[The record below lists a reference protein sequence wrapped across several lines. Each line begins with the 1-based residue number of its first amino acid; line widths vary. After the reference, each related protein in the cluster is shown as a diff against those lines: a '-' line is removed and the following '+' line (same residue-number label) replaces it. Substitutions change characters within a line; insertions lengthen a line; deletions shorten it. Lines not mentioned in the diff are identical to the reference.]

1 MVECLA
7 QILNFCSF
15 LEGGHQTLSQDLQI
29 ISCLVETGG
38 KVKTSLIYA
47 LRA

>member
-1 MVECLA
+1 MVEFQA

-15 LEGGHQTLSQDLQI
+15 LEEGHQTLSQDLQI
-29 ISCLVETGG
+29 ISCLVEFGG

-47 LRA
+47 LQA